1 MMINL
6 CFAFDHINYARYLTH
21 QHVHFGKM
29 QHDKHP
35 AIADLRNRGFGGSWP
50 ESNFSTLHED
60 LVTEVE
66 ETKRQ
71 VGPSRLGY
79 STNSDAVKERVTTAH
94 VRAKLKEKLDEKIKL
109 STSRGKSL

>member
-21 QHVHFGKM
+21 QHVYFGKM

-35 AIADLRNRGFGGSWP
+35 AIADLRNRGFGGSLSR
-50 ESNFSTLHED
+50 SNFSTLLGD
-60 LVTEVE
+60 LVTVVFNR

-71 VGPSRLGY
+71 AGPRRLGY
-79 STNSDAVKERVTTAH
+79 STNSGTVNE
-94 VRAKLKEKLDEKIKL
+94 
-109 STSRGKSL
+109 